1 MSNIELLFIH
11 MVNIFLAPNKTFQ
24 LQLVIARNV
33 HASQILGDFNACVP
47 SCCRRR
53 AAKHNS
59 DGDVAAFERNLKVL
73 CACFIHQ
80 ITWLHYIDIIYRL
93 MIPKII
99 GFVISQY
106 DSNLY
111 LLKFGKVVI
120 TIQRH
125 NPSKFSILH
134 MLLLSNIH
142 VLDISYKIGINSDM

>member
-1 MSNIELLFIH
+1 MHAFNHVVDGALQSIIPMEMLRLLSGICKF
-11 MVNIFLAPNKTFQ
+11 
-24 LQLVIARNV
+24 
-33 HASQILGDFNACVP
+33 
-47 SCCRRR
+47 
-53 AAKHNS
+53 
-59 DGDVAAFERNLKVL
+59 

-80 ITWLHYIDIIYRL
+80 ITWLHYIDIIFRL

-134 MLLLSNIH
+134 MLLLPNIH

>member
-1 MSNIELLFIH
+1 MCNMELLFIH
-11 MVNIFLAPNKTFQ
+11 LVDIFLPLIKLSISNW
-24 LQLVIARNV
+24 LQPETYMQVKYQEISM
-33 HASQILGDFNACVP
+33 HAFHHVV
-47 SCCRRR
+47 
-53 AAKHNS
+53 
-59 DGDVAAFERNLKVL
+59 DGALQSIIPMEMLRLLSGICKF

-134 MLLLSNIH
+134 MLLLPNIH

>member
-1 MSNIELLFIH
+1 MHAFHHVVDGALQSIIPMKTLRLLSGIWKF
-11 MVNIFLAPNKTFQ
+11 
-24 LQLVIARNV
+24 
-33 HASQILGDFNACVP
+33 
-47 SCCRRR
+47 
-53 AAKHNS
+53 
-59 DGDVAAFERNLKVL
+59 

-134 MLLLSNIH
+134 MLLLPNIH
-142 VLDISYKIGINSDM
+142 VLDISYKIGINMRHVIIWHYKRVANMQNPEYSKCNIIQEL

>member
-1 MSNIELLFIH
+1 MHAFNHVVDGALQSIIPMEMLRLLSGIWNF
-11 MVNIFLAPNKTFQ
+11 
-24 LQLVIARNV
+24 
-33 HASQILGDFNACVP
+33 
-47 SCCRRR
+47 
-53 AAKHNS
+53 
-59 DGDVAAFERNLKVL
+59 

-125 NPSKFSILH
+125 SPSRFSILH
-134 MLLLSNIH
+134 MLLLPNIH
-142 VLDISYKIGINSDM
+142 VLDVSYKIGINSDMQLFDILNELRTCKIQNIQNAT

>member
-11 MVNIFLAPNKTFQ
+11 LVNFFLPLIKLSISNWLYPETYMQVKYQEILMHAFNHVVDGA
-24 LQLVIARNV
+24 LQSIIPMEMLRLLSGICK
-33 HASQILGDFNACVP
+33 F
-47 SCCRRR
+47 
-53 AAKHNS
+53 
-59 DGDVAAFERNLKVL
+59 

-134 MLLLSNIH
+134 MLLLPNIL

>member
-1 MSNIELLFIH
+1 MHAFNHVVDGALQSIIPMEMLRLLSGICKF
-11 MVNIFLAPNKTFQ
+11 
-24 LQLVIARNV
+24 
-33 HASQILGDFNACVP
+33 
-47 SCCRRR
+47 
-53 AAKHNS
+53 
-59 DGDVAAFERNLKVL
+59 

-125 NPSKFSILH
+125 NPSQFCILH
-134 MLLLSNIH
+134 MLLLPNIH

>member
-1 MSNIELLFIH
+1 MHAFHHAVDGALQGIIPMEILRLLSGIWKF
-11 MVNIFLAPNKTFQ
+11 
-24 LQLVIARNV
+24 
-33 HASQILGDFNACVP
+33 
-47 SCCRRR
+47 
-53 AAKHNS
+53 
-59 DGDVAAFERNLKVL
+59 

-80 ITWLHYIDIIYRL
+80 ITWLHYINIIYRL

-134 MLLLSNIH
+134 MLLLPNIH
-142 VLDISYKIGINSDM
+142 VLDISYKIGINSVNINSDIWHFKRVANMQNTEYSKYNIIQEL